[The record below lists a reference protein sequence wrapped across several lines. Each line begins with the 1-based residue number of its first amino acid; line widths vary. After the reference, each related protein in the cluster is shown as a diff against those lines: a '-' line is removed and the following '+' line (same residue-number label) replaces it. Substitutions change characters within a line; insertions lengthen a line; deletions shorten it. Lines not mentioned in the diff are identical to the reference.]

1 MYVLDTDHMSLLYR
15 ASSIEAHRLRKKL
28 NELLSDKDAATT
40 IITFEE
46 QIRGWMARV
55 PKSRLL
61 IEQVEVYR
69 RLNETL
75 QRYCQIAVL
84 DFDDRAA
91 ARFEELQKQRVRIGT
106 MDLKIAAIAMANN
119 ATLLSRNLKD
129 FGKIPTLQV
138 EDWAA

>member
-1 MYVLDTDHMSLLYR
+1 M
-15 ASSIEAHRLRKKL
+15 
-28 NELLSDKDAATT
+28 
-40 IITFEE
+40 
-46 QIRGWMARV
+46 
-55 PKSRLL
+55 
-61 IEQVEVYR
+61 EQVEVYR

-75 QRYCQIAVL
+75 QRYCQMAVL

-91 ARFEELQKQRVRIGT
+91 VQFEELQKQRFRIGT
-106 MDLKIAAIAMANN
+106 MDLKIAAIAIANN

>member
-91 ARFEELQKQRVRIGT
+91 ARFEELQKQRLRIGT
-106 MDLKIAAIAMANN
+106 MDLKIAAIAIAND

>member
-15 ASSIEAHRLRKKL
+15 ATNIEAHRLRKRL
-28 NELLSDKDAATT
+28 NALLSDKDAATT
-40 IITFEE
+40 IISFEE
-46 QIRGWMARV
+46 QIRGWMARI
-55 PKSRLL
+55 PKSRYL

-69 RLNETL
+69 RLNEPL

-91 ARFEELQKQRVRIGT
+91 AQFGELQKQRLRLGT
-106 MDLKIAAIAMANN
+106 MDLKIAAIAIANN